1 MLNARKTLLLFVLGT
16 VFFSRPCDVFA
27 AKSSDTAK
35 SELSRVTSQIEK
47 ARSQHK
53 ALRQKAALVS
63 KEILDVRKKMVTAAR
78 SVQEQEESL
87 DRLEQKL
94 HELEARQEYM
104 KNRLE
109 IRREQRIRVLA
120 ALQTLAFKPT
130 EALLMQPL
138 SPQDT
143 LRSALL
149 LREAVP
155 RLEYSTEGLKKDLD
169 LVASLTGA
177 IRAQS
182 ASIRKTAVRL
192 EEKRRDMDVL
202 IKKKTKLQSAFE
214 SESSRARRKAEAL
227 AQQASDLKDLLARLD
242 RESKKRGKTGKTDDD
257 VVSGAFMT
265 AKGRIPYP
273 VKGKIVSKFGDLNEA
288 GAASKGISLAT
299 RPNAQVI
306 SPYDGRV
313 LFAGPFRGYGE
324 LLIIEHGDGYHTLL
338 AGLGRLDTSV
348 GQSLLAGE
356 PVGVMAESA
365 KPVLYMEFRK
375 NGQPVNPTSW
385 LDSRKGKG

>member
-1 MLNARKTLLLFVLGT
+1 M
-16 VFFSRPCDVFA
+16 
-27 AKSSDTAK
+27 
-35 SELSRVTSQIEK
+35 
-47 ARSQHK
+47 
-53 ALRQKAALVS
+53 
-63 KEILDVRKKMVTAAR
+63 
-78 SVQEQEESL
+78 
-87 DRLEQKL
+87 
-94 HELEARQEYM
+94 
-104 KNRLE
+104 
-109 IRREQRIRVLA
+109 
-120 ALQTLAFKPT
+120 
-130 EALLMQPL
+130 
-138 SPQDT
+138 
-143 LRSALL
+143 
-149 LREAVP
+149 
-155 RLEYSTEGLKKDLD
+155 
-169 LVASLTGA
+169 
-177 IRAQS
+177 
-182 ASIRKTAVRL
+182 
-192 EEKRRDMDVL
+192 
-202 IKKKTKLQSAFE
+202 
-214 SESSRARRKAEAL
+214 
-227 AQQASDLKDLLARLD
+227 KDLLARLD
-242 RESKKRGKTGKTDDD
+242 KESKKRGKTGKTDDD

-288 GAASKGISLAT
+288 GAASKGISLVT

-356 PVGVMAESA
+356 PVGVMAESV